1 MNAIVCYTRPVGRAI
16 SYLLMSVF
24 HGSVY
29 YNNQTRITHIT
40 IQDVNNDH
48 VLQVSSQE
56 PSKSSMYRLQ
66 GQEFLTHL
74 CAKFQLSS
82 MN

>member
-29 YNNQTRITHIT
+29 YMLLPPSWISWFLEKAMHH
-40 IQDVNNDH
+40 DEFSH
-48 VLQVSSQE
+48 LQIYVS
-56 PSKSSMYRLQ
+56 LQ
-66 GQEFLTHL
+66 IRVFHGYVV
-74 CAKFQLSS
+74 SI
-82 MN
+82 